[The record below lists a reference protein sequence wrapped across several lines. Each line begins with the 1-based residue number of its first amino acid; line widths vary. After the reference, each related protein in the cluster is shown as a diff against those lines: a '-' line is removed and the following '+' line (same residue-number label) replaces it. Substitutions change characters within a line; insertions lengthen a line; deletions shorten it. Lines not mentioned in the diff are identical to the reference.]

1 MVRKRSPRLE
11 QAVREAVA
19 ELLDEEIA
27 DPRVANV
34 TITDARVS
42 EDRRQAVVY
51 YTTLD
56 QDLLAGDQTGMGS
69 GAPRGPQE
77 VQEGLVSAAPR
88 LQGLLARR
96 VRMRH
101 TPTLTFEPDQVAAEA
116 RRIDELL
123 RAASSSSTPEGG
135 NLPDRSVGDPGEEAG
150 EAL

>member
-1 MVRKRSPRLE
+1 MARKRKPRLE

-27 DPRVANV
+27 DPRVEHV

-42 EDRRQAVVY
+42 EDQRHATVY

-56 QDLLAGDQTGMGS
+56 QDLIAGDQAGIS
-69 GAPRGPQE
+69 SDVRSPQE
-77 VQEGLVSAAPR
+77 AHEGLLSAAPR

-101 TPTLTFEPDQVAAEA
+101 TPTIAFEPDQIAAEA

-123 RAASSSSTPEGG
+123 RGARSSNPGGDVSPYRSLRDAA
-135 NLPDRSVGDPGEEAG
+135 EEAG
-150 EAL
+150 ETT

>member
-1 MVRKRSPRLE
+1 MARKRKPRLE
-11 QAVREAVA
+11 QAVREAIA

-27 DPRVANV
+27 DPRVAHV

-42 EDRRQAVVY
+42 EDQRHAIVY

-56 QDLLAGDQTGMGS
+56 QDLLAGDQARAGN
-69 GAPRGPQE
+69 AVPRSPE
-77 VQEGLVSAAPR
+77 EAHEGLVSAAPR

-101 TPTLTFEPDQVAAEA
+101 TPTIAFEPDQIAAEA

-123 RAASSSSTPEGG
+123 RMARSSSPEGASSPYQSLRE
-135 NLPDRSVGDPGEEAG
+135 DVEEAD
-150 EAL
+150 ETT